1 MIVIDIKSTANKL
14 LKGDVKGAA
23 KDVSHQLERTI
34 GLVGVIIISLS
45 AMLGSGLFV
54 LPSLAAE
61 MMGPGIWL
69 AYVLAALVVL
79 PGAISKSELASAMPT
94 SGGDYIYIE
103 RTYGPLFGT
112 IAGLGLWASFLLKAA
127 FALIGLSAY
136 MLVVTIYFDIE
147 IDMRIVSLVVLT
159 LVVIINILGVKKIK
173 AVQAPIVGLAVLLLM
188 FLSFKALIFAD
199 IDLSLPATSA
209 FEATPYT
216 LAETAAFVFVAYAGV
231 TKVAAIAE
239 EVKNPG
245 RNLPRGMIISL
256 VAATVLYSAVAYM
269 LMATLDGVWWQ
280 VDGETVEDPI
290 RLFAEHLGGSTIGLI
305 AAILAI
311 FTMASMA
318 LAGILAAS
326 RYLFAMARDNLLPQA
341 LEDVNAKF
349 ETPHWPIILTG
360 FMMGLAILFLPVK
373 DVAKLASGF
382 QIMIFIVVNSCVI
395 VLRQVKTGHEWYQPT
410 YTSPFYPFI
419 QIWGIVG
426 GIILVIVIGSKAY
439 MGAGAA
445 IVLGLTFY
453 TLYGR
458 KHAHPRITPF
468 TTFCNEFRNPSGV
481 EHNRREVAF
490 HAADMGGK
498 GHLTLKE
505 FQVAMR
511 ALHFPF
517 SVEECRI
524 IFHEADNDETGVIDI
539 DDFLE
544 TFEKA
549 EID

>member
-1 MIVIDIKSTANKL
+1 MNLKDTAGKI

-23 KDVSHQLERTI
+23 KDVTTQLERTV
-34 GLVGVIIISLS
+34 GLAGVIIISLS

-147 IDMRIVSLVVLT
+147 VDMRIVSLVVLI
-159 LVVIINILGVKKIK
+159 LVVIINILGVKKVK

-188 FLSFKALIFAD
+188 FLSFKALIFAE
-199 IDLSLPATSA
+199 IDLMLPATSA

-245 RNLPRGMIISL
+245 KNLPRGMIISL
-256 VAATVLYSAVAYM
+256 VAATVLYSAVAYI

-280 VDGETVEDPI
+280 VEGETVEDPI
-290 RLFAEHLGGSTIGLI
+290 RLFAEHLGGSTVGLI
-305 AAILAI
+305 AAVLAI

-360 FMMGLAILFLPVK
+360 LMMGLTILFLPVK

-426 GIILVIVIGSKAY
+426 GVILVIVIGSKAY

-445 IVLGLTFY
+445 IILGLTFY

-458 KHAHPRITPF
+458 KHAHPRTTPF
-468 TTFCNEFRNPSGV
+468 QQFRKEFRNPTDA
-481 EHNRREVAF
+481 EHNLREVAF

-505 FQVAMR
+505 FQVALH
-511 ALHFPF
+511 ALHFPYDD
-517 SVEECRI
+517 EECRT
-524 IFHEADNDETGVIDI
+524 IFHEIDTDEYGVIDI
-539 DDFLE
+539 DKFIAQ
-544 TFEKA
+544 FEND
-549 EID
+549 ESD

>member
-1 MIVIDIKSTANKL
+1 MNLKDTAGKI

-23 KDVSHQLERTI
+23 KDVSTQLERTI
-34 GLVGVIIISLS
+34 GLMGVIIISLS

-61 MMGPGIWL
+61 MMGEGIWL
-69 AYVLAALVVL
+69 AYVLAASVVL

-112 IAGLGLWASFLLKAA
+112 ITGLGLWASFLLKAA

-136 MLVVTIYFDIE
+136 MLVVSIYFDFE
-147 IDMRIVSLVVLT
+147 IDTQLVALIFLVI
-159 LVVIINILGVKKIK
+159 VVIINILGVKKIK
-173 AVQAPIVGLAVLLLM
+173 AIQAPIVGLSVLMLVMLSVYGM
-188 FLSFKALIFAD
+188 FKSGLDISGPSNAAFAAD
-199 IDLSLPATSA
+199 R
-209 FEATPYT
+209 YK

-245 RNLPRGMIISL
+245 KNLPSGMLISL
-256 VAATVLYSAVAYM
+256 ATATLLYAGVAYM
-269 LMATLDGVWWQ
+269 LMATLDGEWWI
-280 VDGETVEDPI
+280 VDGKTVENPI
-290 RLFAEHLGGSTIGLI
+290 YIFAKVLGGSTIGLC

-326 RYLFAMARDNLLPQA
+326 RYIFAMARDNLLPQA
-341 LEDVNAKF
+341 LEDVNSKW
-349 ETPHWPIILTG
+349 ETPHWPIIVTG
-360 FMMGLAILFLPVK
+360 VAMALVIVFLPVK

-382 QIMIFIVVNSCVI
+382 QIMIFIIVNSCVI
-395 VLRQVKTGHEWYQPT
+395 VLRQTSSSNADYEPT
-410 YTSPFYPFI
+410 YHSPLYPFI

-426 GIILVIVIGSKAY
+426 GILLVYVMGEKALIG
-439 MGAGAA
+439 A
-445 IVLGLTFY
+445 IVAIVAGVIIY
-453 TLYGR
+453 VLYGR

-468 TTFCNEFRNPSGV
+468 QTFRTEFSNPTPT
-481 EHNRREVAF
+481 EHDRREVAF
-490 HAADMGGK
+490 HAADMGRK

-505 FQVAMR
+505 FQVSMH

-517 SVEECRI
+517 SDEECRI
-524 IFHEADNDETGVIDI
+524 IFHEADSDGTGIIDI
-539 DDFLE
+539 DEFLDHFE
-544 TFEKA
+544 TDDSDE
-549 EID
+549 

>member
-1 MIVIDIKSTANKL
+1 MD
-14 LKGDVKGAA
+14 LKGTADKILQGNVKGVVT
-23 KDVSHQLERTI
+23 DVSQQLERTI

-69 AYVLAALVVL
+69 AYVLAAAVVL

-136 MLVVTIYFDIE
+136 LLVVTTFFEIE
-147 IDMRIVSLVVLT
+147 VDMRLVSLLVLL
-159 LVVIINILGVKKIK
+159 LVVVINILGVKKIK
-173 AVQAPIVGLAVLLLM
+173 AIQAPIVGLSVLLLII
-188 FLSFKALIFAD
+188 LSIKALFMSG
-199 IDLSLPATSA
+199 IDLELPASSA
-209 FEATPYT
+209 FDTSPLT

-239 EVKNPG
+239 EIKNPG
-245 RNLPRGMIISL
+245 KNLPSGMMISL
-256 VAATVLYSAVAYM
+256 ITATLLYSAVAYM
-269 LMATLDGVWWQ
+269 LMATLDGEWWV
-280 VDGETVEDPI
+280 VDGQTVEDPI
-290 RLFAEHLGGSTIGLI
+290 RVFAEHLGGTYIGLL
-305 AAILAI
+305 AAVLAI

-326 RYLFAMARDNLLPQA
+326 RYIFAMARDNLLPQA
-341 LEDVNAKF
+341 LENVNAKY
-349 ETPHWPIILTG
+349 ETPHWPIIITG
-360 FMMGLAILFLPVK
+360 FIMALAIIYLPVN

-395 VLRQVKTGHEWYQPT
+395 VLRQVKNGNEWYQPT
-410 YTSPFYPFI
+410 YVAPLYPFV
-419 QIWGIVG
+419 QIWGIIG
-426 GIILVIVIGSKAY
+426 GLILIIVMGEKAY
-439 MGAGAA
+439 IGAVAA
-445 IVLGLTFY
+445 IVLGLAFY
-453 TLYGR
+453 YLYGR
-458 KHAHPRITPF
+458 KHAHPRLTPF
-468 TTFCNEFRNPSGV
+468 KQFRNEFRNPTEF
-481 EHNRREVAF
+481 EHERRSIAF

-498 GHLTLKE
+498 NHLTLNE

-511 ALHFPF
+511 ALGFKYTK
-517 SVEECRI
+517 EECRL
-524 IFHEADNDETGVIDI
+524 IFHEVDLDANGVIDI
-539 DDFLE
+539 DEFLNY
-544 TFEKA
+544 FEFG
-549 EID
+549 ENE

>member
-1 MIVIDIKSTANKL
+1 M
-14 LKGDVKGAA
+14 KGAA

-147 IDMRIVSLVVLT
+147 IDMRIVSLVVLI

-173 AVQAPIVGLAVLLLM
+173 AVQTPIVGLAVLLLM

-245 RNLPRGMIISL
+245 KNLPRGMIISL

-458 KHAHPRITPF
+458 KHAHPRTTPF
-468 TTFCNEFRNPSGV
+468 QQFRKEFRNPSDA
-481 EHNRREVAF
+481 EHNLREVAF

-505 FQVAMR
+505 FQVALH
-511 ALHFPF
+511 ALNFPYDD
-517 SVEECRI
+517 EECRT
-524 IFHEADNDETGVIDI
+524 IFHEIDIAEFGVIDI
-539 DDFLE
+539 DEFLAQ
-544 TFEKA
+544 FEN
-549 EID
+549 DDSD

>member
-1 MIVIDIKSTANKL
+1 MVLKGTADKIL
-14 LKGDVKGAA
+14 QGDVKGVVS
-23 KDVSHQLERTI
+23 DVSQQLERTI

-69 AYVLAALVVL
+69 AYVLAAAVVL

-136 MLVVTIYFDIE
+136 LLVITTFLEIEVDMRLVSLFVLLLVV
-147 IDMRIVSLVVLT
+147 V
-159 LVVIINILGVKKIK
+159 INILGVKKIK
-173 AVQAPIVGLAVLLLM
+173 AIQAPIVGLSVLLLLL
-188 FLSFKALIFAD
+188 LSIKAIFTSG
-199 IDLSLPATSA
+199 IDLALPASSA
-209 FEATPYT
+209 FDASPLT

-239 EVKNPG
+239 EIKNPG
-245 RNLPRGMIISL
+245 KNLPSGMLISL
-256 VAATVLYSAVAYM
+256 ITATLLYSAVAYM
-269 LMATLDGVWWQ
+269 LMATLEGEWWV
-280 VDGETVEDPI
+280 VDGQTVEDPI
-290 RLFAEHLGGSTIGLI
+290 RVFAEHLGGTTIGLL
-305 AAILAI
+305 AAVLAI

-326 RYLFAMARDNLLPQA
+326 RYIFAMARDNLLPQA
-341 LEDVNAKF
+341 LENVNAKY
-349 ETPHWPIILTG
+349 ETPHWPIIITG
-360 FMMGLAILFLPVK
+360 FMMALAIIYLPVN

-395 VLRQVKTGHEWYQPT
+395 VLRQVKKGNDWYQPT
-410 YTSPFYPFI
+410 YVAPLYPFV

-426 GIILVIVIGSKAY
+426 GLILIIVMGEKAY
-439 MGAGAA
+439 IGAVAA
-445 IVLGLTFY
+445 IALGLVFY
-453 TLYGR
+453 YLYGR
-458 KHAHPRITPF
+458 KHAHPRMTPF
-468 TTFCNEFRNPSGV
+468 KQFRTEFRNPSSS
-481 EHNRREVAF
+481 EHERRSVAF

-498 GHLTLKE
+498 NHLTLNE
-505 FQVAMR
+505 FQIAMR
-511 ALHFPF
+511 ALGFDF
-517 SVEECRI
+517 TNEENRV
-524 IFHEADNDETGVIDI
+524 IFHQVDSDANGVIDI
-539 DDFLE
+539 DEFLNH
-544 TFEKA
+544 FEFG
-549 EID
+549 ENEE

>member
-1 MIVIDIKSTANKL
+1 MNLKDTAGKI

-23 KDVSHQLERTI
+23 KDVSHQLERTV

-69 AYVLAALVVL
+69 AYLLAALVVL

-147 IDMRIVSLVVLT
+147 IDMRIVSLVVLI

-256 VAATVLYSAVAYM
+256 VAATALYSAVAYM

-360 FMMGLAILFLPVK
+360 LMMGLAILFLPVK

-410 YTSPFYPFI
+410 YTSPFYPYI

-458 KHAHPRITPF
+458 KHAHPRTTPF
-468 TTFCNEFRNPSGV
+468 QQFRKEFRNPTDV
-481 EHNRREVAF
+481 EHNLREVAF

-505 FQVAMR
+505 FQVALH
-511 ALHFPF
+511 ALHFPYDD
-517 SVEECRI
+517 EECRT
-524 IFHEADNDETGVIDI
+524 IFHGIDLDENGIIDI
-539 DDFLE
+539 DKFLAQ
-544 TFEKA
+544 FEND
-549 EID
+549 ESD

>member
-1 MIVIDIKSTANKL
+1 MNLKDTAGKI

-23 KDVSHQLERTI
+23 KDVSHQLERTV

-69 AYVLAALVVL
+69 AYLLAALVVL

-147 IDMRIVSLVVLT
+147 IDMRIVSLVVLI

-256 VAATVLYSAVAYM
+256 VAATALYSAVAYI

-360 FMMGLAILFLPVK
+360 LMMGLAILFLPVK

-410 YTSPFYPFI
+410 YTSPFYPYI

-468 TTFCNEFRNPSGV
+468 QTFRTEFRSPSPT
-481 EHNRREVAF
+481 EHDRREVAF

-498 GHLTLKE
+498 GHLNLKE
-505 FQVAMR
+505 FQVSMH

-517 SVEECRI
+517 SDEECRI
-524 IFHEADNDETGVIDI
+524 IFHEVDSNGTGIIDI
-539 DDFLE
+539 DEFLDHFE
-544 TFEKA
+544 TDDSDE
-549 EID
+549 